1 MKDLKLMVL
10 DKTEL
15 QELISNAINQ
25 ANLITEEKQDS
36 NEKPMNQ
43 RMAADYLDIS
53 QTTIIKWR
61 KENKI
66 PFEQIPGTNKIRYY
80 KSQLKKV
87 LSRNQQLV
95 RNAK

>member
-25 ANLITEEKQDS
+25 ANLITEEQQDS

-87 LSRNQQLV
+87 LSRNQQLL